1 MELQLFV
8 QKYSQK
14 LIFLTAKY
22 IFTNLMVIS

>member
-1 MELQLFV
+1 MELQLFG

-14 LIFLTAKY
+14 LIILTPRY

>member
-1 MELQLFV
+1 MELQLFG

-14 LIFLTAKY
+14 LIFPTSRY